1 MRARSLMAVL
11 VLAALLFSVL
21 ALGGIYKTG
30 EPREREVGSGGG
42 AELTITTLRETTQG
56 STQTTTRE
64 TIVIY
69 SAPERWPEA
78 RRYAL
83 FEVIDVPGNVSLSAV
98 YFEQVPGLDAV
109 YYEPLPDGSVVT
121 HLNVTYVP
129 RQNETVYLATLA
141 YVIRGDPRE
150 RGIDVPETLCIR
162 RHESPETLANCF
174 IISGLASDLLLGTI
188 TRALDFGLKIL
199 SGEELRLD
207 LIDEDCRRYT
217 SVDRVVVGVMN
228 ITSGGSWYRAY
239 REYALRGLGEN
250 VVGRGSYAYIL
261 PKDAGPQYLYLYV
274 SKTGLLSILDSEK
287 ERPVALIRVGRDPD
301 PAQVRSYRLT
311 SVVSCSCGGRRLMS
325 PGSFRQ

>member
-1 MRARSLMAVL
+1 MFTETV
-11 VLAALLFSVL
+11 
-21 ALGGIYKTG
+21 
-30 EPREREVGSGGG
+30 EV
-42 AELTITTLRETTQG
+42 

-83 FEVIDVPGNVSLSAV
+83 FEVIDVPGNVSLSVV
-98 YFEQVPGLDAV
+98 YFERVPGLDAV

-121 HLNVTYVP
+121 HFNVTYAP

-174 IISGLASDLLLGTI
+174 IIPALATDLLLGTI

-207 LIDEDCRRYT
+207 LIDENGKRYAP
-217 SVDRVVVGVMN
+217 VERVVVGVMN
-228 ITSGGSWYRAY
+228 ITRDGSWYLAY
-239 REYALRGLGEN
+239 KEYALRGLGEH
-250 VVGRGSYAYIL
+250 VIGRGSYAFIV
-261 PKDAGPQYLYLYV
+261 PRDAGPQYLYLYV
-274 SKTGLLSILDSEK
+274 SRTGLLSVFDPGK
-287 ERPVALIRVGRDPD
+287 ERPVALIRVG
-301 PAQVRSYRLT
+301 
-311 SVVSCSCGGRRLMS
+311 
-325 PGSFRQ
+325 

>member
-1 MRARSLMAVL
+1 MRAGFLVAVL
-11 VLAALLFSVL
+11 VSAALLFSVL
-21 ALGGIYKTG
+21 ALSGIYKTG
-30 EPREREVGSGGG
+30 EFGGRGVATPLFESRGG
-42 AELTITTLRETTQG
+42 AEPATNMRTETVEV
-56 STQTTTRE
+56 STQTAARE

-98 YFEQVPGLDAV
+98 YFKQVPGLDAV

-207 LIDEDCRRYT
+207 LIDEDGRRYAP
-217 SVDRVVVGVMN
+217 VERVVVGVMN
-228 ITSGGSWYRAY
+228 ITSGGSW
-239 REYALRGLGEN
+239 
-250 VVGRGSYAYIL
+250 
-261 PKDAGPQYLYLYV
+261 
-274 SKTGLLSILDSEK
+274 
-287 ERPVALIRVGRDPD
+287 
-301 PAQVRSYRLT
+301 
-311 SVVSCSCGGRRLMS
+311 
-325 PGSFRQ
+325 

>member
-1 MRARSLMAVL
+1 MRARFLVAVL
-11 VLAALLFSVL
+11 VSAALLFSVL

-42 AELTITTLRETTQG
+42 AELTITTRRETTQG
-56 STQTTTRE
+56 STQTTAHE

-207 LIDEDCRRYT
+207 LIDEDGRRYAP
-217 SVDRVVVGVMN
+217 VERVVVGVMN
-228 ITSGGSWYRAY
+228 ITSGGSW
-239 REYALRGLGEN
+239 
-250 VVGRGSYAYIL
+250 
-261 PKDAGPQYLYLYV
+261 
-274 SKTGLLSILDSEK
+274 
-287 ERPVALIRVGRDPD
+287 
-301 PAQVRSYRLT
+301 
-311 SVVSCSCGGRRLMS
+311 
-325 PGSFRQ
+325 